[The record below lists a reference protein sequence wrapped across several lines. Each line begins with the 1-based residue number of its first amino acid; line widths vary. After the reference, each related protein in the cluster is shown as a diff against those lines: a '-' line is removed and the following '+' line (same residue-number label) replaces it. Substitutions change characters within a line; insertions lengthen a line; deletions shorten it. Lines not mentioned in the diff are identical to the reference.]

1 MMFYFILFY
10 FSLPLF
16 VAFVATS
23 NSITSLTKQWKSHS
37 HFNGRIRASKGRV
50 GDASNPLSQS
60 TSHPQTRTQFL
71 HLSTSI
77 LSFSITHPFP
87 KQHLPR
93 LFSRYTRFIFFFFFF
108 FFFLLLCFLR
118 MLFFILCYAE
128 STSLEQTKRIQLA
141 LPDGE
146 KKVVMEKGKTS
157 ELQSPNTRKR
167 KDRVDLVLEKAQI
180 CLKKIRLF
188 KTSLLSSTC

>member
-1 MMFYFILFY
+1 MGELEQAKEELEMLQTLYPNQHHILKQELSSFIFQLQY
-10 FSLPLF
+10 
-16 VAFVATS
+16 
-23 NSITSLTKQWKSHS
+23 S
-37 HFNGRIRASKGRV
+37 HFQSH
-50 GDASNPLSQS
+50 PLSQNN
-60 TSHPQTRTQFL
+60 TSLAYLVDTQ
-71 HLSTSI
+71 
-77 LSFSITHPFP
+77 
-87 KQHLPR
+87 
-93 LFSRYTRFIFFFFFF
+93 
-108 FFFLLLCFLR
+108 
-118 MLFFILCYAE
+118 E